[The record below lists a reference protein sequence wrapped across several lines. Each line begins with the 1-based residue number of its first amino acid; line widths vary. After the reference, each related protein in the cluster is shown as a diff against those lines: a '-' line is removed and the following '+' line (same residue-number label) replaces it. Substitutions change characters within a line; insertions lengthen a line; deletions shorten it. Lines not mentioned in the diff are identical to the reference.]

1 MKTLQLIQSWW
12 MDMTMD
18 VRLLRIDS
26 RLLHGQV
33 TTNWAKAVKV
43 NRILIVSDRVA
54 QDRTRKTLIIQAA
67 PPGISTNVITVEKM
81 IRLYHDPRFD
91 VLKPM
96 ILVEDPVDARRVV
109 EGSGIKID
117 SINIGAISFDNT
129 RVMVTDAIA
138 VNAADV
144 EAFKWFHDRG
154 IKLDVRKVSNDSS
167 KNLWKSLSEKGLVRS
182 K

>member
-1 MKTLQLIQSWW
+1 
-12 MDMTMD
+12 MTMD

-33 TTNWAKAVKV
+33 TTNWAKAIHV
-43 NRILIVSDRVA
+43 NRILVVSDRVA
-54 QDRTRKTLIIQAA
+54 RDLTRKTLIVQAA
-67 PPGISTNVITVEKM
+67 PPGIRTHVVTLEKM
-81 IRLYHDPRFD
+81 IRIYHDPRFN

-96 ILVEDPVDARRVV
+96 ILVENAVDARCIV
-109 EGSGIKID
+109 EGGIRVD

-138 VNAADV
+138 VNADDV
-144 EAFKWFHDRG
+144 EAFKWFHDHG

-167 KNLWKSLSEKGLVRS
+167 KNLWKALSEKGLV
-182 K
+182 

>member
-1 MKTLQLIQSWW
+1 
-12 MDMTMD
+12 MTMD

-33 TTNWAKAVKV
+33 TTNWAKAIKV

-54 QDRTRKTLIIQAA
+54 SDVTRKTLLTQAA
-67 PPGISTNVITVEKM
+67 PPGIRTHIITVDKM
-81 IRLYHDPRFD
+81 IRLYHDLRFN

-109 EGSGIKID
+109 QGGIKVD
-117 SINIGAISFDNT
+117 SINIGAISFDTT
-129 RVMVTDAIA
+129 RIMVTDAIA
-138 VNAADV
+138 VNVADV
-144 EAFKWFHDRG
+144 EAFKWLHGQG

-167 KNLWKSLSEKGLVRS
+167 KNLWKSLSEKGLV
-182 K
+182 

>member
-1 MKTLQLIQSWW
+1 
-12 MDMTMD
+12 MTMD

-33 TTNWAKAVKV
+33 TTNWAKAINV
-43 NRILIVSDRVA
+43 NRILVVSDRVA
-54 QDRTRKTLIIQAA
+54 RDMIRKTLIVQAA
-67 PPGISTNVITVEKM
+67 PPGIRTNVITVEKM
-81 IRLYHDPRFD
+81 IRIYHDPRFD

-109 EGSGIKID
+109 EGGIKID

-129 RVMVTDAIA
+129 RVMVTDTIA

-167 KNLWKSLSEKGLVRS
+167 KNLWKSLSEKGLV
-182 K
+182 